1 VFLRAASLDIGHG
14 GGGPGRRRRKRQHD
28 GRSGIAGEGRGERAF
43 NTLARLAV
51 VDVEAAATEEESTAT
66 FAILEFKANKFA
78 HFYYR
83 LLMKKVR
90 KTL

>member
-1 VFLRAASLDIGHG
+1 M
-14 GGGPGRRRRKRQHD
+14 
-28 GRSGIAGEGRGERAF
+28 AGEGRGERAF

-66 FAILEFKANKFA
+66 FAIFEFKANKFA

-90 KTL
+90 KTLRRTADIPFAQGSFLLRRPAGCI